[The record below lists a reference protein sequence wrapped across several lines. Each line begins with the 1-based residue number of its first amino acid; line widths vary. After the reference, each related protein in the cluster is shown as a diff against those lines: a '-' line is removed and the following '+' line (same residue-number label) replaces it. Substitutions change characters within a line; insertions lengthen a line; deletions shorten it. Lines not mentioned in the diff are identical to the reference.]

1 MRRCD
6 VEPVMTSPRVMTS
19 RVWPAPERTS
29 PSARLVVSVVEGL
42 GGWMGGWV
50 DERFGWYPCCFT
62 LCFATRRTLVV
73 RVLPDDRQGIERAEG
88 RRTAAIR
95 PCSQCR
101 VPVSPFV
108 KASYRFLFCVCAL
121 ILVIELRRSKSNA

>member
-6 VEPVMTSPRVMTS
+6 VEPVMTSASSHDVTS
-19 RVWPAPERTS
+19 LASSRANIPLRS
-29 PSARLVVSVVEGL
+29 SGSKR
-42 GGWMGGWV
+42 GGGAGWVDGWV